1 MSKYNLSPGDT
12 VILKKPHPCGSHEF
26 GIISTENG
34 DNGNAGNRNMQNL
47 CIVCKKCG
55 HAMAIDRIKLEKAI
69 KSHIVK

>member
-12 VILKKPHPCGSHEF
+12 VIFNKPHPCGSHEF
-26 GIISTENG
+26 VIISTENG
-34 DNGNAGNRNMQNL
+34 DNGNAGNGNMQNL

-55 HAMAIDRIKLEKAI
+55 RAMAIDRIKLEKAI